1 MQILHIDSSILTDA
15 SASRALSAEIV
26 RRLQSDRPGA
36 RVFYRDL
43 VADAVPHL
51 DGPIA
56 AGFRPL
62 NGLSVGPSTVAEH
75 ARSEALV
82 AELLASDVIVVG
94 APMYNFSV
102 ASQLKAWIDR
112 VVQPGRTFQ
121 YTATG
126 PVGLAQGKRV
136 IVAST
141 RGGAYSSGA
150 ATAMDFQEDYLK
162 AVFGF
167 VGVTDIGFVRAE
179 NLSRGAE
186 ARELS
191 LRSAHAAVA
200 EIVPSSTTV

>member
-15 SASRALSAEIV
+15 SASRALSASV
-26 RRLQSDRPGA
+26 VQRLQAEHPAS
-36 RVFYRDL
+36 RVIYRDL
-43 VADAVPHL
+43 VAEAIPHL
-51 DGPIA
+51 DGAIA
-56 AGFRPL
+56 AGFRPVP
-62 NGLSVGPSTVAEH
+62 GSPVSQDVSAEH

-126 PVGLAQGKRV
+126 PVGLTQGKRV

-141 RGGAYSSGA
+141 RGGAYSSGPA
-150 ATAMDFQEDYLK
+150 MGMDFQEDYLRT
-162 AVFGF
+162 VFNF
-167 VGVTDIGFVRAE
+167 IGITQIEFVRAE
-179 NLSRGAE
+179 NLSRGPD
-186 ARELS
+186 ARAQS
-191 LRSAHAAVA
+191 LRAAHAAIATIAGIARV
-200 EIVPSSTTV
+200 